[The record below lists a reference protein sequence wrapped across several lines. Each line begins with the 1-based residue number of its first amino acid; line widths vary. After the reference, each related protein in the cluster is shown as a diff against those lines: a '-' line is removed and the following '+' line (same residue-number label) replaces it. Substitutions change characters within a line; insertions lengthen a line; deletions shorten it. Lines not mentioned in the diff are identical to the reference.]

1 MLYPKNFE
9 EKIGFDKIRELL
21 KEECSGALGQAFVD
35 KIRFSD
41 NYEIILK
48 LLRQTD
54 EFIKIIQ
61 AGEPFPNSYFLDVN
75 TSLDKAR
82 IENTFLTE
90 EEFQDL
96 KMSLGTFFRCV
107 EFLNKKDEKIFPT
120 LKELTNNLNID
131 KQLLKEIEKIID
143 DRGKV
148 RNNASPELQRIRAG
162 ILEAQN
168 TIRKKLDS
176 ILKSLKGQNLVNED
190 TSLTIREGRMVI
202 PLAVEYKRRIKG
214 FVHDTS
220 SSGQTVYMEPEEVLE
235 INNEIRELEYEER
248 REIVRILTN
257 LTDKVRPH
265 VPDLKRAYSFLGI
278 IDFIRA
284 KAQFSLKVGAN
295 FPDLVKKP
303 TLHWYNAKHPLLFLS
318 FQKQG
323 KNVVPLNIN
332 LDEKNRILLI
342 SGPNAGGKSVCLKT
356 VGLLQYMLQC
366 GLLIP
371 AMEGAKCGVFEN
383 LFIDIGDEQSIENDL
398 STYSSHLKNMKHFTL
413 FSNEHTLCL
422 IDEFG
427 TGTEPQLGGAIA
439 EAILEDLNEKK
450 TFGVITTHYANLKVF
465 AENTAGV
472 VNGAMRYDVKQLEPL
487 FELEIGTPGSSFA
500 LEIAQKIGLPR
511 SITQSARQ
519 KVGKDKIDM
528 EKLLTELE
536 LDKKYYREKN
546 KELQETQ
553 KQLDK
558 TFKEYQKLKEF
569 LDTNR
574 KQLMNEAKA
583 QAKNLLKEANQKI
596 EGVIKEIKEN
606 QAEKEKTKSIRKEL
620 DEYKDSLQP
629 EHITIDN
636 EAEETNNE
644 ELEEIGGQIEVGDFV
659 KLKDQ
664 NAVGEVLAI
673 KNKDITVSIGDLK
686 STIKLNRLVKIKRK
700 TYEQVTKKTSAPAYT
715 SMDMVGKMQNFSSR
729 LDVRGDRAEEAL
741 AKVATLIDEAI
752 YLSQHELYI
761 VHGKGDGI
769 LRTLIREQLRKYKEI
784 ESIQDEHADRGGAGV
799 TIVRLK

>member
-21 KEECSGALGQAFVD
+21 KEECSGTLGQSFVD

-41 NYEIILK
+41 NYEVILK

-61 AGEPFPNSYFLDVN
+61 AGEPFPNSYFLDVT

-82 IENTFLTE
+82 IENTFLME

-96 KMSLGTFFRCV
+96 KMSLGTFFKCI
-107 EFLNKKDEKIFPT
+107 EFLEKKDEKFFPT
-120 LKELTNNLNID
+120 LKELCNNLHID
-131 KQLLKEIEKIID
+131 KTLLKEIEKIID

-148 RNNASPELQRIRAG
+148 RNNASPELQRIRASM
-162 ILEAQN
+162 LEAQSSA
-168 TIRKKLDS
+168 RKKLEA

-220 SSGQTVYMEPEEVLE
+220 SSGQTVYIEPEEVLE

-248 REIVRILTN
+248 REIVRILIA
-257 LTDKVRPH
+257 LTDKIRPH

-284 KAQFSLKVGAN
+284 KAQFSLKIGAN
-295 FPDLVKKP
+295 FPDLAKKP
-303 TLHWYNAKHPLLFLS
+303 ALDWHNAKHPLLFLN

-323 KNVVPLNIN
+323 KNVVPLNIR

-371 AMEGAKCGVFEN
+371 ATEGAKCGVFEN

-413 FSNEHTLCL
+413 FANEKTLCL

-450 TFGVITTHYANLKVF
+450 VYGVITTHYANLKVF
-465 AENTAGV
+465 AENTEGV
-472 VNGAMRYDVKQLEPL
+472 INGAMRYDVKQLEPL

-536 LDKKYYREKN
+536 LDRKFYREKN

-558 TFKEYQKLKEF
+558 TLKEYEKLKNF
-569 LDTNR
+569 LENHR

-606 QAEKEKTKSIRKEL
+606 QAEKEKTKTVRKEL
-620 DEYKDSLQP
+620 DEYKESLIP
-629 EHITIDN
+629 ETVMIDK
-636 EAEETNNE
+636 EEDNPNE
-644 ELEEIGGQIEVGDFV
+644 EVEEIGGSIEVGDFV

-673 KNKDITVSIGDLK
+673 KNKDVTVSIGDLK

-700 TYEQVTKKTSAPAYT
+700 VYEQATKKPVAPAYT
-715 SMDMVGKMQNFSSR
+715 PMDMIEKMQNFSSR

-752 YLSQHELYI
+752 YLNQHELYI

-769 LRTLIREQLRKYKEI
+769 LRNLIREHLRNYKEVA
-784 ESIQDEHADRGGAGV
+784 SIQDEHADRGGAGV
-799 TIVRLK
+799 TIVKLK

>member
-21 KEECSGALGQAFVD
+21 KEECSGTLGQSFVD

-41 NYEIILK
+41 NYEVILK

-75 TSLDKAR
+75 ASLDKAR
-82 IENTFLTE
+82 IENTFLLE
-90 EEFQDL
+90 DEFQDL
-96 KMSLGTFFRCV
+96 KMSLGTFFKCI
-107 EFLNKKDEKIFPT
+107 EFLEKKDEKFFPT
-120 LKELTNNLNID
+120 LKELCNNLHID
-131 KQLLKEIEKIID
+131 KTLLKEIERIID

-148 RNNASPELQRIRAG
+148 RNNASPELQRIRSSM
-162 ILEAQN
+162 LEAQN
-168 TIRKKLDS
+168 SVRKKLDA

-220 SSGQTVYMEPEEVLE
+220 SSGQTVYIEPEEVLE

-248 REIVRILTN
+248 REIVRILTA

-265 VPDLKRAYSFLGI
+265 VPDLKKAYSFLGI

-284 KAQFSLKVGAN
+284 KAQFSLKIGAN
-295 FPDLVKKP
+295 FPDLDRKP
-303 TLHWYNAKHPLLFLS
+303 ALNWYNAKHPLLFLN

-323 KNVVPLNIN
+323 KNVVPLNIS

-366 GLLIP
+366 GLLIS
-371 AMEGAKCGVFEN
+371 AMEGAKCGIFEN

-413 FSNEHTLCL
+413 FANERTLCL

-439 EAILEDLNEKK
+439 EAILEDLNQKK
-450 TFGVITTHYANLKVF
+450 AYGVITTHYANLKVF
-465 AENTAGV
+465 AENTEGV
-472 VNGAMRYDVKQLEPL
+472 INGAMRYDVKQLEPL

-536 LDKKYYREKN
+536 LDKKFYREKN

-558 TFKEYQKLKEF
+558 TLKEYEKLKNF
-569 LDTNR
+569 LETNR

-583 QAKNLLKEANQKI
+583 QAKSLLKEANQKI
-596 EGVIKEIKEN
+596 EGVIKEIKDS
-606 QAEKEKTKSIRKEL
+606 QAEKEKTKTLRKEL
-620 DEYKDSLQP
+620 DEYKENLKP
-629 EHITIDN
+629 EIVVIDN
-636 EAEETNNE
+636 EEENPTE
-644 ELEEIGGQIEVGDFV
+644 EVEEIGGNIEVGDFV

-673 KNKDITVSIGDLK
+673 RNKDVTVSIGDLK

-700 TYEQVTKKTSAPAYT
+700 TYEQATKKPVAPAYT
-715 SMDMVGKMQNFSSR
+715 SMDMIEKMQNFSSR

-752 YLSQHELYI
+752 YLNQHELYI

-769 LRTLIREQLRKYKEI
+769 LRNLIREHLRNYKEVA
-784 ESIQDEHADRGGAGV
+784 SMQDEHADRGGVGV
-799 TIVRLK
+799 TIVKLK